1 MAIGNPVAWMGR
13 NISSKIIL
21 PIPVFA
27 AFAVAAT
34 WMLLPPQ
41 VEQNVRDDAARSA
54 VQIANQ
60 FKKIRGYYTKNVIKK
75 VVASGSLKPSVT
87 HKTEENGVP
96 LPATFIHDISEILSK
111 EDTNIN
117 LYSAFPFPVR
127 GDRKLDPFQE
137 QAWASLQ
144 TDPGTPFIRQEKR
157 DGKEVVRVA
166 VADRMVAQGCVNC
179 HNSHPAS
186 PKTDWKLDDVRGV
199 LEVATVITPQLASGA
214 ALSQRIVMAVILGA
228 VALFLLTMFSVRTLL
243 SPLVGMTGAMRELA
257 HGNVDVE
264 VSALER
270 SDEIGQMA
278 QSVQIFKENAIK
290 KQALEQEQ
298 AESGRV
304 AEDRRN
310 ALLNLV
316 STFEGAVKKVVD
328 SVFSS
333 SADMQ
338 DTARA
343 MSQSV
348 EETDGLATKVA
359 EASENANTSVQ
370 SVSAAAN
377 ELTHSIH
384 EIGQQVSKSTEI
396 ANEAT
401 AQAEQTNR
409 EVGSLV
415 EASDKI
421 GEVVGLISDIAEQT
435 NLLALNA
442 TIEAARAGDA
452 GKGFAVVAS
461 EVKTLAEQTAKATNE
476 IGQQI
481 ATLQSATTGAAG
493 AIEKIGRTIGSINE
507 IAGAIAAA
515 VEEQHASTQQIADS
529 AEQAAAGARDVG
541 TAVAGITQ
549 ATGTS
554 GLSASQVMEAAS
566 SLHRESEGLKAE
578 VENFLGEVRKA

>member
-1 MAIGNPVAWMGR
+1 MAGSNPIAWIGR
-13 NISSKIIL
+13 HISTKLIL
-21 PIPVFA
+21 PIPIFA
-27 AFAVAAT
+27 AIAVAAV
-34 WMLLPPQ
+34 WLLVPPQ
-41 VEQNVRDDAARSA
+41 IEQNARDVAARSA
-54 VQIANQ
+54 VQTADQ
-60 FKKIRGYYTKNVIKK
+60 FKKIRGYYTKNVIMK
-75 VVASGSLKPSVT
+75 VVANGSLKPSVN
-87 HKTEENGVP
+87 HKTEKNGVP

-144 TDPGTPFIRQEKR
+144 ADPDAPFIRQELR
-157 DGKEVVRVA
+157 DGRDVVRVA
-166 VADRMVAQGCVNC
+166 VADRMVAQACVNC
-179 HNSHPAS
+179 HNSHPTS

-214 ALSQRIVMAVILGA
+214 ALSQRLIMAVIGGA
-228 VALFLLTMFSVRTLL
+228 LALFLLMMFCVRTLL
-243 SPLVGMTGAMRELA
+243 GPLVGMTGAMRELA
-257 HGNVDVE
+257 HGNMDVE
-264 VSALER
+264 VSALDR
-270 SDEIGQMA
+270 VDEIGLMA
-278 QSVQIFKENAIK
+278 KSVQIFKENAIK
-290 KQALEQEQ
+290 KQELEHEQ

-304 AEDRRN
+304 ADDRRN
-310 ALLNLV
+310 VLLDLV
-316 STFEGAVKKVVD
+316 GNFEGAVKKVVD

-333 SADMQ
+333 SAAMQ
-338 DTARA
+338 DTAKV

-348 EETDGLATKVA
+348 EETDDLATKVA
-359 EASENANTSVQ
+359 EASEQANDSVRT
-370 SVSAAAN
+370 VSEAAN
-377 ELTHSIH
+377 ELTQSIH

-401 AQAEQTNR
+401 TQAEQTNR

-415 EASDKI
+415 QASDKI

-515 VEEQHASTQQIADS
+515 VEEQHASAQQIANS
-529 AEQAAAGARDVG
+529 ADQAAAGAGAVG

-549 ATGTS
+549 ATGTA
-554 GLSASQVMEAAS
+554 GLSASQVMDAAS
-566 SLHRESEGLKAE
+566 SLHSESESLKAE
-578 VENFLGEVRKA
+578 VENFLGEVREA